1 MGQVGVGDTVGA
13 VWVDMVWAV
22 WVDMVWVDIVW
33 EAARR
38 HHRISLAATERTIL
52 LTRIEHFRIITLTG
66 SPVEVTASLITGTN
80 SVTAMAYE
88 TGLLIAEIVH
98 SIVGIGSEI
107 AISIAISFSGIISS
121 SVSISRR
128 LASLGGEHGI
138 RGGGIQIMPI
148 ILTMTIRRVLEHNRV
163 RDPKQVLDHNT
174 ARSIGTIWPCLCNP
188 SLLSSLII
196 EARSTA

>member
-1 MGQVGVGDTVGA
+1 MGQVGDTVGA

-22 WVDMVWVDIVW
+22 RVDMVWVDIVW
-33 EAARR
+33 EAVRR

-107 AISIAISFSGIISS
+107 AISFSGIISS

-163 RDPKQVLDHNT
+163 RNPKQVLDHNT

>member
-1 MGQVGVGDTVGA
+1 MGQVGDTVGA

-22 WVDMVWVDIVW
+22 RVDMVWVDIVW
-33 EAARR
+33 EAVRR

>member
-1 MGQVGVGDTVGA
+1 
-13 VWVDMVWAV
+13 MVWAV

>member
-1 MGQVGVGDTVGA
+1 M
-13 VWVDMVWAV
+13 VWVVWVVDMVWEVRVDIV
-22 WVDMVWVDIVW
+22 WVDEEW

-148 ILTMTIRRVLEHNRV
+148 ILTMTIRRVLKHNRV
-163 RDPKQVLDHNT
+163 RDHNT
-174 ARSIGTIWPCLCNP
+174 ARSIGTIWPSLCNP

>member
-1 MGQVGVGDTVGA
+1 MGQVGDTVGA

-22 WVDMVWVDIVW
+22 RVDMVWVDIVW
-33 EAARR
+33 EAVRR

-107 AISIAISFSGIISS
+107 AISFSGIISS

-148 ILTMTIRRVLEHNRV
+148 ILTMTIRRV

>member
-22 WVDMVWVDIVW
+22 WVDMVWVDIAW

-121 SVSISRR
+121 SVLISRR

-148 ILTMTIRRVLEHNRV
+148 ILTMTIRRV